1 MTQMT
6 RPTAVH
12 LVGSIGLDTV
22 EDVFRT
28 VGKTL
33 GPYLRRAPDG
43 EVGGR
48 KLWISWQY
56 PLLRA
61 NTFLRPDPSGAVRP
75 APARPGARRSARAP
89 PARRGR
95 PRPGY
100 RSPACTAG
108 CPRTWPTK
116 PKPGPRA
123 NTGRCPT

>member
-1 MTQMT
+1 MTEMT

-61 NTFLRPDPSGAVRP
+61 SVFLKPDPSGAVRP
-75 APARPGARRSARAP
+75 TNKFSLLTLADGVKPQDVSFRRAWLRARGESVLSRLHRGARSR
-89 PARRGR
+89 
-95 PRPGY
+95 
-100 RSPACTAG
+100 
-108 CPRTWPTK
+108 
-116 PKPGPRA
+116 
-123 NTGRCPT
+123 